1 MGVESSTPYAGEEMR
16 KRRTSYL
23 ADGVVVSSA
32 FGRRR
37 KPRSGMANTRN
48 LREITTTE
56 SLKIILVSCIF
67 TFPTE
72 HILVVSAISSC
83 IIDHIT
89 YNISDLVV
97 TALELPRNT

>member
-1 MGVESSTPYAGEEMR
+1 MVLLLVVLLVGGENHVPVWQIR
-16 KRRTSYL
+16 VIY
-23 ADGVVVSSA
+23 G
-32 FGRRR
+32 
-37 KPRSGMANTRN
+37 
-48 LREITTTE
+48 EITTTE